1 MKVSLERI
9 LLTILILAVIGVG
22 TVFILAG
29 ATWNFLHKATIGTEP
44 TPAILL
50 KLEREFEDLPYC
62 PGEWIE
68 FGMDID
74 PLRLPFIGH
83 AVMTLWDR
91 DHTRTAIA
99 HKRSEQEDV
108 IYRNGEAIRIPGRFY
123 VPYTDRYGDPILAGQ
138 YEIRLGLVAE
148 GASPAVVGL
157 PFTIP
162 KTCLAKDR
170 KGN

>member
-1 MKVSLERI
+1 MKLSLERI
-9 LLTILILAVIGVG
+9 LLVIMVLAVIGVG
-22 TVFILAG
+22 SVFILAG
-29 ATWNFLHKATIGTEP
+29 GAWNFLHNTVIGTEP

-50 KLEREFEDLPYC
+50 NLDRDPEDLPYC

-68 FGMDID
+68 FGLDID

-83 AVMTLWDR
+83 TVITLWDR
-91 DHTRTAIA
+91 DHTRTAVA
-99 HKRSEQEDV
+99 NKRSQQEDV
-108 IYRNGEAIRIPGRFY
+108 IYRSGEAIRYSDRYY
-123 VPYTDRYGDPILAGQ
+123 VPYTDRFGDPILSGR
-138 YEIRLGLVAE
+138 YEIRVGLVAE

-162 KTCLAKDR
+162 TTCLAKDK